1 ESGASYLSWACASVT
16 SCTMSPRTTP
26 KRSSS
31 YRHSLM
37 TFSWVGASKAC
48 PIGCSAQLLRPEDV
62 LEQPLPFL
70 LLVPGEDSGNDFSI
84 LQPLAH
90 LGGIDRTF
98 VEGRQTATL
107 GHELLGRRHEDEVR
121 ARQGGLGNGPRRTD
135 ADRAE
140 QQRDRIERPEIDGRA
155 ANLPVDGKRRVIV
168 EREPI

>member
-16 SCTMSPRTTP
+16 SCPMSPRTTP
-26 KRSSS
+26 KRSAS

-37 TFSWVGASKAC
+37 TFSWMGASKAC

-90 LGGIDRTF
+90 VGGIDRH
-98 VEGRQTATL
+98 VVAARPSARPGAGRP
-107 GHELLGRRHEDEVR
+107 
-121 ARQGGLGNGPRRTD
+121 GP
-135 ADRAE
+135 
-140 QQRDRIERPEIDGRA
+140 P
-155 ANLPVDGKRRVIV
+155 
-168 EREPI
+168 

>member
-37 TFSWVGASKAC
+37 TFSWMGASKAC

-70 LLVPGEDSGNDFSI
+70 LFVPGEDSGNDFSI

-90 LGGIDRTF
+90 VGGIDRH
-98 VEGRQTATL
+98 VVAGRHAAAL
-107 GHELLGRRHEDEVR
+107 GQELLGLAAEHEVR
-121 ARQGGLGNGPRRTD
+121 AQQGGLGMRRLRTD

-140 QQRDRIERPEIDGRA
+140 EQRHRIERPEIDGRA
-155 ANLPVDGKRRVIV
+155 GQLDVD
-168 EREPI
+168 